1 MSNFSL
7 CYNTHMLTLREYIAD
22 AAQQKRAVGHFNFSN
37 LETLRA
43 IAEAARAVGVPVI
56 TGLSEGERSFVG
68 IRQAVALVASFRA
81 EGLPIFLNADHS
93 YSFDAVRGVIDAG
106 FDAVIFDGAELSLEE
121 NIQTTKA
128 CVAYARASGRD
139 IVVEGELGFIGKS
152 SQVHWKIPEGVKI
165 SPEYLTTTEDA
176 ARFVR
181 ETGVDLFA
189 PAVGNMHGMLEG
201 GVDPALDISRVKAIH
216 TAVGVPLV
224 LHGASGNSRE
234 DIRAAIAAGV
244 AVVHWSTELRL
255 AYRTGLIRGLEE
267 NPDELAP
274 YKYLK
279 EPLRAVQ
286 KVVEEKLQIFNTL

>member
-1 MSNFSL
+1 
-7 CYNTHMLTLREYIAD
+7 MLTLREYIAD

-43 IAEAARAVGVPVI
+43 IAEAAHAVGVPVI
-56 TGLSEGERSFVG
+56 AGLSEGERGFVG
-68 IRQAVALVASFRA
+68 LRQAVALVASFRA
-81 EGLPIFLNADHS
+81 EGIPLFLNADHS
-93 YSFDAVRGVIDAG
+93 YSFDAVRGAIDAG

-152 SQVHWKIPEGVKI
+152 SQIHRKIPEGVKI
-165 SPEYLTTTEDA
+165 SPEYLTTPEDA
-176 ARFVR
+176 VRFVR

-201 GVDPALDISRVKAIH
+201 GVDPALDIVRVDAI
-216 TAVGVPLV
+216 ARAAGIPLV
-224 LHGASGNSRE
+224 LHGASGNSPS

-244 AVVHWSTELRL
+244 AVVHISTELRL
-255 AYRTGLIRGLEE
+255 TYRTGLRRGLEE

-286 KVVEEKLQIFNTL
+286 KVVEEKMTIFKNLNI